1 MNEDLLNTL
10 QAHFH
15 SEFLKAR
22 TNLNVY
28 LSSSVG
34 IGEHGDVVAESIKHI
49 EQMEHSRSC
58 VELLQEIIQANQQAQ
73 QQDQPETQAP
83 TQ

>member
-1 MNEDLLNTL
+1 MNEDLLQTL

-15 SEFLKAR
+15 SQFLKAR

-34 IGEHGDVVAESIKHI
+34 VGEHGDVVSESIRHI
-49 EQMEHSRSC
+49 EEMEHNRSC

-73 QQDQPETQAP
+73 QAQQNEPETQP
-83 TQ
+83 